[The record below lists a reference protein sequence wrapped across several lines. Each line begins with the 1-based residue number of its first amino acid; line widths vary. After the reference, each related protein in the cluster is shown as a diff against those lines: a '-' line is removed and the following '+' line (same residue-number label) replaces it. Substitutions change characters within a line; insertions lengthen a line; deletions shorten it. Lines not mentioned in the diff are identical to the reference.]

1 MTTNKLLRLTVMLL
15 LLAVGITTV
24 PAQMP
29 ISQPKTRPKP
39 GPGPKPTNANP
50 KRTVLLTLMRNE
62 VLNMG
67 ECMLALRS
75 NGHHYACITTDTL
88 KKKEFLFVDGI
99 KKVTADRIYAAYL
112 DPCDYN
118 KSIFRYENN
127 GSWTFFIEGRSYGP
141 YYAEWTDNNGSW
153 ESNNMSWSQ
162 KDIYYVRNLS
172 TNKWEAYL
180 KGSPYTS
187 RYGTYAYSWYSDK
200 YKSDTIQSINKNYT
214 VFSNEFGT
222 ITYNGVKYR
231 IIPVQSF
238 NGDWRQSTCILD
250 DGRCYVGFR
259 HKGNSVGQF
268 IFDKGNLKELSQ
280 DQFFNFRTG
289 RIESGDNGYG
299 LFLQSG
305 VYSYEKKKERVLYDA
320 SKRHTLKTRGI
331 DKYVLIDNKRYG
343 AESAIFINYDK
354 ERNEFQ
360 WIALERKQ
368 LVMYRY
374 KL

>member
-127 GSWTFFIEGRSYGP
+127 GSWTFFIEGRTYGP
-141 YYAEWTDNNGSW
+141 YYAERTDYDAYWYSD
-153 ESNNMSWSQ
+153 NMAWSQ
-162 KDIYYVRNLS
+162 KELYYVCNPS
-172 TNKWEAYL
+172 TNKWETYL
-180 KGSPYTS
+180 KGKPYTRKYRS
-187 RYGTYAYSWYSDK
+187 YTYSMYSDK
-200 YKSDTIQSINKNYT
+200 FESDTIQSVNKNYT
-214 VFSNEFGT
+214 VYSNEFGT
-222 ITYNGVKYR
+222 ITYNGVKHR

-238 NGDWRQSTCILD
+238 DKYCEQATCILD
-250 DGRCYVGFR
+250 DGRCYVEFTQKDKLIG
-259 HKGNSVGQF
+259 SF
-268 IFDKGNLKELSQ
+268 IFDKGALKELSQ
-280 DQFFNFRTG
+280 GQFFNFRTG
-289 RIESGDNGYG
+289 RIESGDKEYG
-299 LFLQSG
+299 FFVQSF
-305 VYSYEKKKERVLYDA
+305 YTYEKKTERVLHDA